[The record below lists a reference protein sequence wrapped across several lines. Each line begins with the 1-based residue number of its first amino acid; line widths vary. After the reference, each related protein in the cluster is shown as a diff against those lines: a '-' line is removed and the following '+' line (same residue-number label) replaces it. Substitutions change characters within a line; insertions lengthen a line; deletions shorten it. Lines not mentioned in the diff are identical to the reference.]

1 MAHINVN
8 AWQYD
13 FNAKEAWAKTYATS
27 EVLNHCFEGI
37 INGYPKP
44 DLQRSTWDIAT
55 SSSN

>member
-27 EVLNHCFEGI
+27 EVLNYCV
-37 INGYPKP
+37 
-44 DLQRSTWDIAT
+44 
-55 SSSN
+55 